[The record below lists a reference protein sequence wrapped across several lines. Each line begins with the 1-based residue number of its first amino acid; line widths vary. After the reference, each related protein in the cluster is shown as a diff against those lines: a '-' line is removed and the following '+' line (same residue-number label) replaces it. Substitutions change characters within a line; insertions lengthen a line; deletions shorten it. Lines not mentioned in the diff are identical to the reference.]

1 MKVDYSSLIK
11 DVANA
16 SLDENDDDFFVE
28 GYSLKICLSYDE
40 VDALLAAY
48 DPADLNSPAEA
59 TCRETTRAI
68 LNALKKYRE
77 SHP

>member
-16 SLDENDDDFFVE
+16 SLDENGDDFFVE

-40 VDALLAAY
+40 VDALLSAY
-48 DPADLNSPAEA
+48 DPTSSTSPSAADSRKIARVVLD
-59 TCRETTRAI
+59 
-68 LNALKKYRE
+68 ALKKYTE
-77 SHP
+77 A

>member
-16 SLDENDDDFFVE
+16 SLDENGDDFFVE

-48 DPADLNSPAEA
+48 DPTSSTSPSAADSRMIA
-59 TCRETTRAI
+59 RAI
-68 LNALKKYRE
+68 LNALKKYKE
-77 SHP
+77 S

>member
-16 SLDENDDDFFVE
+16 SLDENGDDFFVE

-48 DPADLNSPAEA
+48 DPADPNSPAEA
-59 TCRETTRAI
+59 TCRETARVI

>member
-1 MKVDYSSLIK
+1 MKVDYSNLIK

-16 SLDENDDDFFVE
+16 SLDENDDDFLIE

-48 DPADLNSPAEA
+48 DPVDPNSPAEA
-59 TCRETTRAI
+59 TSREITRVI